1 MASKFLI
8 DIDLNGNE
16 IQNFGIQTTG
26 TLPSSPFNGQVVNH
40 SGVIKVYET
49 SSTSWKYVG
58 MAADGTTITESS
70 GVISV
75 GAIPQSSVT
84 GLSTSLG
91 GKVDDSQVLTDV
103 PTGAVFTDT
112 TYTGGTG
119 IDLSGTE
126 FAVDSTVV
134 VTSGN
139 QSIGGNKTFTED
151 VTVQGDLTVSGS
163 IITKLSEQVEIEDNK
178 LLLNSNETGTPS
190 EDAGLE
196 VERGTG
202 TNVELIWRE
211 AADRWSFTNDGT
223 TFHPI
228 PVPSEYSTAND
239 NDIDYISGGTFDA
252 ATGALELTGTGNA
265 GGTINLDGRYLRSYT
280 ESNDYG
286 TIEVSGQTDV
296 AASSVGDTVTF
307 VGAGGMTITT
317 GTDSVTFTSA
327 NDNDIDYISG
337 ATFSSGTLNLT
348 GVGNAGASISLDG
361 RYLQSFT
368 ETDPVFV
375 AHVASGITATQISN
389 WDDAYGWGDHD
400 AVGYLT
406 AVPAAGIGAGT
417 HGDAADGTKI
427 DTITV
432 DAQGRITAIATGP
445 VVDNN
450 TQRTD
455 VEIEDVVGAMFSGNV
470 EEGISVTYQTST
482 NDFDLVTTHHT
493 HTHSEASYAGGTL
506 KIGNHNLDL
515 TAGAVVQVYDVSSNN
530 YQQVATDVVLD
541 TSNVEINVTLPA
553 GDWKIIAHGTR
564 A

>member
-26 TLPSSPFNGQVVNH
+26 TLPSTPFNGQVVNH

-58 MAADGTTITESS
+58 MAADGTTITETS

-84 GLSTSLG
+84 GLATSLG
-91 GKVDDSQVLTDV
+91 GKVDDSQVLTNV
-103 PTGAVFTDT
+103 PSGAVFTDT

-134 VTSGN
+134 VTSGA
-139 QSIGGNKTFTED
+139 QTIGGNKTFSNNVIVE
-151 VTVQGDLTVSGS
+151 GDLTVSGAVTS
-163 IITKLSEQVEIEDNK
+163 KLSEEVLIEDNMVI
-178 LLLNSNETGTPS
+178 LNSNETGTPS
-190 EDAGLE
+190 ENAGIE
-196 VERGTG
+196 VERGTA
-202 TNVELIWRE
+202 TNVSVFWSES
-211 AADRWSFTNDGT
+211 ADRWYFTDGT
-223 TFHPI
+223 NTNVI

-239 NDIDYISGGTFDA
+239 NDIDYVNA
-252 ATGALELTGTGNA
+252 ASFNSTNGELTLSGVGNA
-265 GGTINLDGRYLRSYT
+265 GATVDLDGRYLQSFT
-280 ESNDYG
+280 EGNDFG
-286 TIEVSGQTDV
+286 TIEVNGQTDV
-296 AASSVGDTVTF
+296 DAASQ
-307 VGAGGMTITT
+307 GAAVEFAASGGMTITT
-317 GTDSVTFTSA
+317 SGSQVNFSSA

-337 ATFSSGTLNLT
+337 ASFASGTLTLT
-348 GVGNAGASISLDG
+348 GAGNAGASVSLDG

-375 AHVASGITATQISN
+375 AHVANGITATQISN
-389 WDDAYGWGDHD
+389 WDTAYGWGDHG
-400 AVGYLT
+400 AEGYLT

-432 DAQGRITAIATGP
+432 DAQGRVTAIATGP

-455 VEIEDVVGAMFSGNV
+455 EEIEDVVGAMFSGNV
-470 EEGISVTYQTST
+470 ESGLSVVYQDGTA
-482 NDFDLVTTHHT
+482 DIDVVTTHHT
-493 HTHSEASYAGGTL
+493 YTHSETSYAGGTL
-506 KIGNHNLDL
+506 KIGGHNLDL
-515 TAGAVVQVYDVSSNN
+515 AQGAVVQVYDIASSNF
-530 YQQVATDVVLD
+530 QQVATDVVLD
-541 TSNVEINVTLPA
+541 TNNQEISVVLPA
-553 GDWKIIAHGTR
+553 GDWKIISHGIR